1 MAALTSTQFMTAPGG
16 FNDTTLIRK
25 LDKIDCSQV
34 LSAVLLADKALL
46 GHIKMGPVATNIEVN
61 WIEDEL
67 NPAYIVASSSATNKV
82 TLVGTWTSTS
92 LIRVVR
98 KYSILQPANAEWAV
112 QVTSST
118 GSATTLTVAN
128 YGSTVWASVSN
139 TKLYIIAA
147 PYADISDASDD
158 RSQSRTKRR
167 NFMQVFEKAVAI
179 TQTRKNMDMEAIVDE
194 LQTQIKYRTMEI
206 KRELDISVIRGFAK
220 ATASNTFSA
229 DTELRTMAGIIQLI
243 RDYDLDTTNED
254 DMVIQASAA
263 LTQGLI
269 NSLAYKIYQAGGLDE
284 TADPIIVVGAKQAR
298 IIAAMEKELRRVEQ
312 GERQVG
318 YYRDIFLSD
327 LGVEMPIVID
337 RWMPTDKLLIL
348 DRSRMMLRPMAGDAW
363 HIEQMAKTGRSE
375 KWQISGQ
382 YTLDFRCADKCHGMM
397 YDLS

>member
-1 MAALTSTQFMTAPGG
+1 MAMTSTQFMTGPGG
-16 FNDTTLIRK
+16 VNYATLIKK
-25 LDKIDCSQV
+25 LDKVDCSAV
-34 LSAVLLADKALL
+34 LSAVLQADKALL
-46 GHIKMGPVATNIEVN
+46 GHIKMGPVASNLEVN

-158 RSQSRTKRR
+158 RSQQRTKRR
-167 NFMQVFEKAVAI
+167 NFMQVFEKAVQI
-179 TQTRKNMDMEAIVDE
+179 TQSRKNISMEAIVDE
-194 LQTQIKYRTMEI
+194 LQTQIKYRTMEV
-206 KRELDISVIRGFAK
+206 KRELDMSVIRGFAR
-220 ATASNTFSA
+220 ATASNTYSA
-229 DTELRTMAGIIQLI
+229 DHELRTMAGIIQLL
-243 RDYDLDTTNED
+243 RDPNLDTTND
-254 DMVIQASAA
+254 DTTVTQASAA
-263 LTQGLI
+263 LTIGLV
-269 NSLAYKIYQAGGLDE
+269 NSLAYKIYEQGGLDE

-298 IIAAMEKELRRVEQ
+298 IIAAWEKELRRVEQ

-337 RWMPTDKLLIL
+337 RWMPTDKLIIL
-348 DRSRMMLRPMAGDAW
+348 DRSRIMLRPMAGDGW
-363 HIEQMAKTGRSE
+363 HIEKMAKTGRNE

-382 YTLDFRCADKCHGMM
+382 YTLDLRNADKCHGML